1 MHIDLQI
8 ALIYTFYLLLA
19 IAFDRFETYLI
30 RYEVCKLNLRKITE
44 CGFGSKSE
52 GPE

>member
-30 RYEVCKLNLRKITE
+30 RYEVWKRIVRKIIAG
-44 CGFGSKSE
+44 GFGSE
-52 GPE
+52 N